1 MNRYN
6 NYGLAPHA
14 SSPSSFNQ
22 SFKTERHDERAS
34 LSGSED
40 GNYAL
45 YGDIHKS
52 EADIE
57 GALITVYLVVKF
69 FFTLFP

>member
-6 NYGLAPHA
+6 NYGLPHA

-40 GNYAL
+40 GNYTL
-45 YGDIHKS
+45 YGDMNKS

-57 GALITVYLVVKF
+57 GAFTVYPFVKIF
-69 FFTLFP
+69 